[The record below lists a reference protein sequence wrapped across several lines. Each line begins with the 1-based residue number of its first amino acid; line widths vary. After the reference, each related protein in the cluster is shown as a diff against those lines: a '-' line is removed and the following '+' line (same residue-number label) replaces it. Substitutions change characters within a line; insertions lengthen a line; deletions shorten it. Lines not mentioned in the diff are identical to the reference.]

1 MIAEM
6 GSQLLGHSNINMFS
20 SDQVGNYIQLDS
32 GNHMIILELR

>member
-6 GSQLLGHSNINMFS
+6 GSQLLGHSNMFS

-32 GNHMIILELR
+32 GKHMIILELR